1 MSAYETEAHENLKG
15 DADRCIEE
23 IRAQMLTAMENLQAA
38 DECQTNM
45 RFSLYDPATALLSS
59 KKLVATAKDMLDHT
73 RNLKTTAT
81 LIHENTRKLDH
92 ALTQLETLEKEAKNE

>member
-1 MSAYETEAHENLKG
+1 MSAAKTETRENLKT
-15 DADRCIEE
+15 DAAWCIEE
-23 IRAQMLTAMENLQAA
+23 IRAQMLTAMKNLQAA

-73 RNLKTTAT
+73 RNLKTAAA
-81 LIHENTRKLDH
+81 LIHENTLKLDH